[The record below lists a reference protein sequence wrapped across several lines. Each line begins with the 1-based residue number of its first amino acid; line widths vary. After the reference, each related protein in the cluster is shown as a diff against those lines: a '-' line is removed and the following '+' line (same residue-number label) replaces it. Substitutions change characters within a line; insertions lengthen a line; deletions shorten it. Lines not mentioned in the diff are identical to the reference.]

1 MKILIT
7 GLILVSL
14 AAAGGTALLV
24 NQFLKS
30 ESQSEIDAPAQ
41 KGPDPEPK
49 VFVLTANG
57 DLPAG
62 TTISG
67 GDLKWQTWPEGI
79 VNRDF
84 VISPEEDKA
93 LFQEYVGAVV
103 RKGIVAGTPMNAD
116 MVFHRPDAGFLTGI
130 LSPGMRAVAIEIE
143 EPHLGAAGFVLPGDH
158 VDVILIHDVRTSYPG
173 EAWAINDQIVQ
184 YAAETI
190 LENIRVVAVDQEFDD
205 FDGEAV
211 KAETITLELTPKGAE
226 VVSLATEMGQIY
238 LSLRSLAVEE
248 PHDDRYFTS
257 DYEISRALSS
267 AIAGQSK
274 ISRTSDP
281 QTERTS
287 RPTLEIRKGVKIYRG
302 VEGTVSEPSE

>member
-1 MKILIT
+1 MRILIT

-14 AAAGGTALLV
+14 VAAGGTALLV
-24 NQFLKS
+24 KQFLKS
-30 ESQSEIDAPAQ
+30 ESQGQTETPAQ
-41 KGPDPEPK
+41 KEPESEPK
-49 VFVLTANG
+49 IFVLTANR

-67 GDLKWQTWPEGI
+67 GNLKWQAWPEGLA
-79 VNRDF
+79 NRDF
-84 VISPEEDKA
+84 VISPEEDEA

-103 RKGIVAGTPMNAD
+103 RKGIVAGTPMNPD

-143 EPHLGAAGFVLPGDH
+143 EPHLGAAGFILPGDH
-158 VDVILIHDVRTSYPG
+158 VDVILIHDIRSSYPG
-173 EAWAINDQIVQ
+173 DAWAINNQVVR

-190 LENIRVVAVDQEFDD
+190 LENVRVVAVDQEFDD
-205 FDGEAV
+205 SDGDAV
-211 KAETITLELTPKGAE
+211 KAETITLELTPKGVE

-248 PHDDRYFTS
+248 TNEDRYFTS

-267 AIAGQSK
+267 AIAGQLK

-281 QTERTS
+281 RTERTS
-287 RPTLEIRKGVKIYRG
+287 RPALEIRKGVKIYRG
-302 VEGTVSEPSE
+302 VEGTVSAPSE